1 MDQATWDAMY
11 RENQIKEAV
20 ENHRKEREQRELE
33 EEIKRRCAE
42 EDAKAAK
49 NKK

>member
-1 MDQATWDAMY
+1 MDQAEWDRMY

-20 ENHRKEREQRELE
+20 EAHRKEREQRELE
-33 EEIKRRCAE
+33 EEIRRRCAE
-42 EDAKAAK
+42 DDELAKK